1 MMDKKKP
8 PQTPEMK
15 AFLENL
21 EKGLPPRKKLEISA
35 SVMTAHIIM
44 RIQQQSRL
52 KK

>member
-1 MMDKKKP
+1 MDKKP

-15 AFLENL
+15 ALLEFLQ
-21 EKGLPPRKKLEISA
+21 KGLPPKQQLKIRA
-35 SVMTAHIIM
+35 SSVTEHIIA